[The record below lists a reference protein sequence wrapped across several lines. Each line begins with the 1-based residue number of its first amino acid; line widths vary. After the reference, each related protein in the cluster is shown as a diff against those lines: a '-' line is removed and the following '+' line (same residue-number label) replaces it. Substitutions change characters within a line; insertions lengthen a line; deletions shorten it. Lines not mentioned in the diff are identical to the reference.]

1 MKELNTTEVEQIS
14 GAISND
20 VGWGTSIGA
29 AVAFVGIAVAISNPI
44 GAGIFAGASIISSG
58 TSLFYADVF

>member
-1 MKELNTTEVEQIS
+1 MKELNPMEIKQIN

-44 GAGIFAGASIISSG
+44 GAGIFAGASIVSSA
-58 TSLFYADVF
+58 TSLFYADAF